1 MPKAKQTKEGLTM
14 NKRWNDKI
22 QLELTRKEL
31 YTITKIVRAEVSP
44 GVNWRQ
50 IAHIQRPWKIQAKDT
65 LSKCW
70 NKAAKEL
77 EQAKEG

>member
-1 MPKAKQTKEGLTM
+1 M

-31 YTITKIVRAEVSP
+31 YTITRIVRAVASA
-44 GVNWRQ
+44 GDTAMQ
-50 IAHIQRPWKIQAKDT
+50 ITDIQADLKNQAKDT

-70 NKAAKEL
+70 NKAVKEL
-77 EQAKEG
+77 ECNMKK

>member
-1 MPKAKQTKEGLTM
+1 M

-31 YTITKIVRAEVSP
+31 YTITRIVRAVASA
-44 GVNWRQ
+44 GDTAMQ
-50 IAHIQRPWKIQAKDT
+50 ITDIQADLKNQAKDT

-70 NKAAKEL
+70 NKAVKEL
-77 EQAKEG
+77 ECDMKK